1 MARLSIERAPDVTHP
16 GIFLRSVAAWGALAG
31 LMLLAE
37 GPGLLASRWTP
48 GTVALVHVF
57 TLGVLG
63 NALLGSLL
71 QFLPAAAG
79 VRLQVGAWWA
89 HGLHA
94 TFNLGAAALVAGFW
108 WTSPGL
114 RAAGA
119 IGLVLAFFELAVVA
133 LPGVLAKAR
142 GSLLHVG
149 IGLSLVA
156 ALATAA
162 MGGLLVAALAGA
174 VELPLLRWADLHAAT
189 GVVGWM
195 LVLLAAV
202 SRVVMPMFQ
211 GVPQVPGRLQG
222 AWLLWVAIGL
232 PLAGIGWV
240 RAGAGYALGAVAAA
254 AVLSLALGGLWLQR
268 RARRISGAT
277 LGAFWRVGLVALA
290 LAAVVGWLPGERA
303 VLVGVLVLAVGLP
316 MLVLGMLLEIDA
328 FLGWINLHR
337 RCGRGL
343 QLPGVQTLLPSAR
356 RRALLW
362 LFALAGVAL
371 SLAALRP
378 DALGTRLAGALLLAA
393 YLALA
398 FAQRGVASTVQA
410 FALAHPRADA
420 ALRSKP

>member
-162 MGGLLVAALAGA
+162 MGGLLVAALARA
-174 VELPLLRWADLHAAT
+174 VELPILRWADLHAAT

-232 PLAGIGWV
+232 PLAGIAWV

-290 LAAVVGWLPGERA
+290 LAAVVAWLPGERA